1 MNYSNIKSFIRETS
15 NFSSNILTDSTSRL
29 SFSEIKNIKL
39 FQNSIKTKN
48 KSRNNKSTTPKIHL
62 KKTNSN
68 NNNSDIYE
76 NNNFLY
82 SFSRNKKISKTNTEN
97 NYTLSKAYSN
107 ILNNS
112 KITTNIKQIFYKIYP
127 QRKDS
132 LIDFKEQTRNI
143 RLLKIDTYN
152 GRKALKEM
160 KEKMIYNEAKTGH
173 FEFSKKE
180 DKKMMDIFKDNLNS
194 YLTYLKRK
202 EIKENMT
209 NENLIE
215 QKNMLIKKIM
225 PMGNRVNRLLKLFE
239 FLLECKSFLLCI
251 KECSID
257 FNKFSKD
264 SQLEMLYDLFKL
276 FNYESGYYIMNNF
289 ENINQFQNWLIKR
302 KKMLTENDTS
312 KKYMYFNYITTSIDM
327 NNFLKVFKDINNDYI
342 KNHKAKKI
350 FESPKEFDETLLNDQ
365 AQVRISLDKFVI
377 SNDKLNQLKNELIYE
392 LRRKD
397 KIKEIFNLTKDKYY
411 LLLDRL
417 DISKTNFLNNSSD
430 KKNYSKYKIKI
441 VSKKINDKI
450 NAIINKIM
458 KYDSNDIK
466 KIKFERTNKY
476 IITTIDKIRY
486 IEKIMNYFM
495 QYKETQKYI
504 NEKNYEIV
512 MKEFKEEQF
521 IRRFKNREETM
532 KKIQELK
539 IKKILEKKYRILFL
553 PHKK

>member
-1 MNYSNIKSFIRETS
+1 
-15 NFSSNILTDSTSRL
+15 
-29 SFSEIKNIKL
+29 
-39 FQNSIKTKN
+39 
-48 KSRNNKSTTPKIHL
+48 
-62 KKTNSN
+62 
-68 NNNSDIYE
+68 
-76 NNNFLY
+76 
-82 SFSRNKKISKTNTEN
+82 
-97 NYTLSKAYSN
+97 
-107 ILNNS
+107 
-112 KITTNIKQIFYKIYP
+112 
-127 QRKDS
+127 
-132 LIDFKEQTRNI
+132 
-143 RLLKIDTYN
+143 
-152 GRKALKEM
+152 
-160 KEKMIYNEAKTGH
+160 
-173 FEFSKKE
+173 
-180 DKKMMDIFKDNLNS
+180 
-194 YLTYLKRK
+194 
-202 EIKENMT
+202 
-209 NENLIE
+209 
-215 QKNMLIKKIM
+215 
-225 PMGNRVNRLLKLFE
+225 
-239 FLLECKSFLLCI
+239 
-251 KECSID
+251 
-257 FNKFSKD
+257 
-264 SQLEMLYDLFKL
+264 MLYDLFKL

-350 FESPKEFDETLLNDQ
+350 FESLNEFNKTLLNDQ
-365 AQVRISLDKFVI
+365 AQVKISLDKFVI

>member
-29 SFSEIKNIKL
+29 SLSEIKNIKL

-112 KITTNIKQIFYKIYP
+112 KITNIKQIFYKIYP

-225 PMGNRVNRLLKLFE
+225 SMGNRVNRLLKLFE

-350 FESPKEFDETLLNDQ
+350 FESLKEFNKTLLNDQ

>member
-82 SFSRNKKISKTNTEN
+82 SFSRNKRISKTNTEN

-112 KITTNIKQIFYKIYP
+112 KITNIKQTFYKIYP

-132 LIDFKEQTRNI
+132 LLDFKEQTRNI

-152 GRKALKEM
+152 GRRALKEM

-173 FEFSKKE
+173 FEFSKNE
-180 DKKMMDIFKDNLNS
+180 DKKMMNIFKDNLNS

-225 PMGNRVNRLLKLFE
+225 SMGNRVNRLLKLFE

-350 FESPKEFDETLLNDQ
+350 FESLKEFNKTLLNDQ

-458 KYDSNDIK
+458 KYNSNDIK

>member
-112 KITTNIKQIFYKIYP
+112 KITNIKQIFYKIYP

-173 FEFSKKE
+173 FEFSKNE
-180 DKKMMDIFKDNLNS
+180 DKKMMNIFKDNLNS

-225 PMGNRVNRLLKLFE
+225 SMGNRVNRLLKLFE

-458 KYDSNDIK
+458 KLDSNDIK

>member
-112 KITTNIKQIFYKIYP
+112 KITNIKQIFYKIYP

-350 FESPKEFDETLLNDQ
+350 FESLNEFNKTLLNDQ

>member
-48 KSRNNKSTTPKIHL
+48 KSRNNKSTTPKIHI

-112 KITTNIKQIFYKIYP
+112 KITNIKQIFYKIYP

-173 FEFSKKE
+173 FELSKKE
-180 DKKMMDIFKDNLNS
+180 DKKMMGIFKDNLNS

-225 PMGNRVNRLLKLFE
+225 SMGNRVNRLLKLFE

-350 FESPKEFDETLLNDQ
+350 FESLKEFNKTLLNDQ

>member
-82 SFSRNKKISKTNTEN
+82 SFSRNKRIFKTNTEN

-112 KITTNIKQIFYKIYP
+112 KITNIKQIFYKIYP

-152 GRKALKEM
+152 GRRALKEM

-173 FEFSKKE
+173 FEFSKNE
-180 DKKMMDIFKDNLNS
+180 DKKMMNIFKDNLNS

-350 FESPKEFDETLLNDQ
+350 FESLNEFNKTLLNDQ

>member
-112 KITTNIKQIFYKIYP
+112 KITNIKQIFYKIYP

-180 DKKMMDIFKDNLNS
+180 HKKMMDIFKDNLNS

-350 FESPKEFDETLLNDQ
+350 FESLNEFNKTLLNDQ